1 MATEMA
7 PEPRIHLQKMTDRE
21 IDAIAALERVC
32 FSTPWSRRSFALAV
46 ADPAACNY
54 VLFWD
59 QRLAGYVVTFRR
71 AEAFLIA
78 NLAVAPKFRRRGL
91 ARILLRKAME
101 EGELSGATFAVLDV
115 RQSNR
120 EAIALYKSFGF
131 KPVDRR
137 KDYYALPREDAL
149 VMGRFLCPEHS

>member
-7 PEPRIHLQKMTDRE
+7 PEPRIHLQRMTDRE
-21 IDAIAALERVC
+21 IDAIAAVEKVC
-32 FSTPWSRRSFALAV
+32 FSTPWSRRSFSLAV

-78 NLAVAPKFRRRGL
+78 NLAVAPEFRRRGV

-101 EGELSGATFAVLDV
+101 KGERMGASFAVLDV
-115 RQSNR
+115 RESNR
-120 EAIALYKSFGF
+120 EAIALYRSFGF
-131 KPVDRR
+131 RSVDRR
-137 KDYYALPREDAL
+137 KDYYALPREDAV
-149 VMGRFLCPEHS
+149 VMGRFLGQEET